1 MFDIGFSELF
11 LIGVVALI
19 VIGPE
24 RLPKVAKT
32 LGLLV
37 SRLQR
42 YVNDI
47 KADINREIEFEELK
61 KLQGQIQDATD
72 DIKHSISETVQ
83 TADSEINSIS
93 ASVKS
98 ESGAVKDL
106 TMQTQSEIRVEVIP
120 EKNN

>member
-11 LIGVVALI
+11 LIGVVALV

-32 LGLLV
+32 LGLLA

-47 KADINREIEFEELK
+47 KADINREIELDELK
-61 KLQGQIQDATD
+61 KLQSQVQDAANT
-72 DIKHSISETVQ
+72 IKQSISETVD
-83 TADSEINSIS
+83 TADSEIKSIS
-93 ASVKS
+93 ESVKS
-98 ESGAVKDL
+98 ETSLINSTEETQPQPQVETL
-106 TMQTQSEIRVEVIP
+106 T